1 MKALLPLAVQ
11 VVMTSQ
17 RAAEQREKM
26 RLRLF
31 LRFFVFYFRP
41 CAFGFVS
48 SVFATLR
55 LPLQAH
61 PVLCTELRA
70 GSGSLA

>member
-17 RAAEQREKM
+17 RAAEQREK
-26 RLRLF
+26 LRLF

-70 GSGSLA
+70 GSVSLA